1 MKLLI
6 FGSTGSIGRLLIK
19 QALEQGHTVT
29 AFTRDATKVDIEH
42 NNLQVARGDVMDP
55 ASVEGVMQG
64 HEVVLC
70 SLGAGRKGTVRSEGT
85 RNIIGAMEKV
95 GLRRLICQSTLGV
108 GDSRGNLNFF
118 WKYIMFGL
126 LLRPMYA
133 DHESQEDYVRH
144 SSLDWTIIR
153 PGAFTDGDRTGK
165 YRHGFPSTD
174 KTTKLKISLA
184 DVADFMLKQL
194 IDDTYLHKTPGL
206 SY

>member
-29 AFTRDATKVDIEH
+29 AFTRDATKVDIKH
-42 NNLQVARGDVMDP
+42 NNLQVTQGDVMDP
-55 ASVEGVMQG
+55 ALVERAIQG

-85 RNIIGAMEKV
+85 RNIISAMEKV
-95 GLRRLICQSTLGV
+95 GVRRLICQSTLGV
-108 GDSRGNLNFF
+108 GDSRGNLNVF

-126 LLRPMYA
+126 LLRPAYA
-133 DHESQEDYVRH
+133 DHVRQEDYVRQ
-144 SSLDWTIIR
+144 SRLDWTIVR
-153 PGAFTDGDRTGK
+153 LGAFTDGERTGK

-174 KTTKLKISLA
+174 KTEKMKISRA
-184 DVADFMLKQL
+184 DVTNFMLKQL